1 MLPHTQQVMLDNGLK
16 VILRE
21 SHSSPVVST
30 WMWYRVGSRNEVGG
44 LTGLSHWVEHMLFK
58 GTERYPKGSIMRLVS
73 RHGGYINA
81 MTSQD
86 FTAYYCTLS
95 SARSDLAL
103 DFEADRMSGALFDSA
118 EIETERTVI
127 LAEREG
133 SENDPFAV
141 LMEEMSAAAFRQHS
155 YHHQTIGWKDDLQ
168 RITRDDLYEH
178 YRRFYVP
185 NNAILVVAG
194 DFDTETRLRLI
205 RERFGHLAPGPSPQ
219 TPIRPEPPQ
228 RGERRVMLRMP
239 GSASSIHLSYHAP
252 AASDPDFVP
261 LTVADAVLSGG
272 KAMFS
277 FGGNQARSARL
288 YRALVETELAST
300 ADSDY
305 QPSLDPFFF
314 SLDAT
319 VREGVSPEKV
329 EQALRQEI
337 HRLQETPVAQS
348 ELQVSIRQAQAQF
361 AYSSESVTS
370 QALTLGYL
378 EMVDHHERM
387 ETMLDELS
395 AVTPADVQRV
405 AQRYLVP
412 EECTIGCFV
421 PTDRVSDP
429 DDESRPARVWSL
441 RRGLQWY
448 TGAYRAVGPD
458 TITRATL
465 DNGLTVLVQERPSS
479 AAVSIAGQ
487 LEAGSYLDEPDTQ
500 GITALTAAMLRR
512 GTEKHSFQELNVAL
526 DNVGASFNLLAGRD
540 EVSFGGRSLGE
551 DYALLIELMAEML
564 ASPTFPEQELA
575 RYRGQLLTR
584 MGDLEMETGYRANQ
598 AFIESLYPPEHPY
611 GRLIL
616 GSRETVSR
624 LDREAVI
631 QHYQER
637 IYPQRGILSV
647 VGAVSAQE
655 ALDQLNATLGQW
667 LLDRAVGERY
677 EYPPCELPAQPVT
690 RMVHLPGRPQ
700 IDLML
705 GVLGMPRHEADY
717 YPAVMANIVLSSL
730 GMMGRLGEA
739 IREEMGLVYHISS
752 NLYSSPGTRPWFV
765 SAGVSPS
772 MLDDAIAAIHDEIA
786 RMRDELISQEEL
798 EDTQAL
804 LTGSLPIFLE
814 TNEGIASFLLA
825 VERYGLGLDYLER
838 YPALIQ
844 GVSRQQIQ
852 RMMQR
857 YWPQG
862 RYVASAAGS
871 LQAESL
877 PESV

>member
-1 MLPHTQQVMLDNGLK
+1 MPHTQQVILDNGLK

-21 SHSSPVVST
+21 SHSAPVVST

-95 SARSDLAL
+95 SARADLAL
-103 DFEADRMSGALFDSA
+103 DFEADRMLGADFDPA
-118 EIETERTVI
+118 EVETERTVI

-141 LMEEMSAAAFRQHS
+141 LMEEMSAAGFRQHS

-178 YRRFYVP
+178 YRSFYVP
-185 NNAILVVAG
+185 NNAVLVVAG
-194 DFDTETRLRLI
+194 DFDTEANLRLI
-205 RERFGHLAPGPSPQ
+205 RERFGHLAPGPAPQ
-219 TPIRPEPPQ
+219 TAIRSEAPQ
-228 RGERRVMLRMP
+228 RGERRVTLRMP

-252 AASDPDFVP
+252 ATSHPDFVP

-277 FGGNQARSARL
+277 FGGSQARSARL
-288 YRALVETELAST
+288 YRALVETELASN
-300 ADSDY
+300 ASSDY

-319 VREGVSPEKV
+319 VREGVSPDEVEK
-329 EQALRQEI
+329 ALRQEVR
-337 HRLQETPVAQS
+337 RLQETPVAES

-412 EECTIGCFV
+412 EECTVGCFF
-421 PTDRVSDP
+421 PTDGVGEP
-429 DDESRPARVWSL
+429 DDGSRPARVWSL
-441 RRGLQWY
+441 RRGLQGY
-448 TGAYRAVGPD
+448 TGAYQAVGPD

-479 AAVSIAGQ
+479 AAVSVAGQ
-487 LEAGSYLDEPDTQ
+487 LEAGSFLDEPATQ
-500 GITALTAAMLRR
+500 GITAMTSAMLRR
-512 GTEKHSFQELNVAL
+512 GTEKHSFQELNIAL
-526 DNVGASFNLLAGRD
+526 DNVGASFNLLCGRD
-540 EVSFGGRSLGE
+540 EISFGGRSLGE
-551 DYALLIELMAEML
+551 DYGLLIELMAEML
-564 ASPTFPEQELA
+564 TTPTFPEQELA
-575 RYRGQLLTR
+575 RQRGQLLTR

-598 AFIESLYPPEHPY
+598 AFIESLYPREHPY
-611 GRLIL
+611 SRLVL
-616 GSRETVSR
+616 GTRETVSR
-624 LDREAVI
+624 LDREALV
-631 QHYQER
+631 QHYAEH

-647 VGAVSAQE
+647 VGAVNAPQ
-655 ALDQLNATLGQW
+655 ALERLNATLGQW
-667 LLDRAVGERY
+667 LLGRPVGPPY
-677 EYPPCELPAQPVT
+677 ESPPCELPAEPIT
-690 RMVHLPGRPQ
+690 RLVHLPGRPQ

-705 GVLGMPRHEADY
+705 GVLGMARHEADY
-717 YPAVMANIVLSSL
+717 YPAALANIVLSSL
-730 GMMGRLGEA
+730 GMMGRLGET
-739 IREEMGLVYHISS
+739 IREELGLVYHIGS
-752 NLYSSPGTRPWFV
+752 NLYSSPGRRPWFV

-772 MLDDAIAAIHDEIA
+772 MLDEAIAAIHDQIGL
-786 RMRDELISQEEL
+786 MRDELISQEEMD
-798 EDTQAL
+798 DTQAL

-825 VERYGLGLDYLER
+825 IERYDLGLDYLER
-838 YPALIQ
+838 YPALVQ
-844 GVSRQQIQ
+844 AVSRQQIQ
-852 RMMQR
+852 DVMQR
-857 YWPQG
+857 YWPEG
-862 RYVASAAGS
+862 RHIVAAAGS
-871 LQAESL
+871 LE
-877 PESV
+877 PESMGEDA